1 MAYLRTFNFALSS
14 LLVMGLAACSSDD
27 APDNGGQ
34 QINTQAEG
42 IGVLLNET
50 AGRVTNFT
58 AASGAKAFT
67 RAMPTTAPTI
77 GLTLPT
83 KPSGDGWDPYQG
95 DAKLTAN
102 SVYQSSFATY
112 ARHARH
118 ERQEP
123 PAEAQPHT

>member
-58 AASGAKAFT
+58 GCFRRQGIHSCYAYDSTHDWSYPAHQTLRRRLGSLSG
-67 RAMPTTAPTI
+67 
-77 GLTLPT
+77 
-83 KPSGDGWDPYQG
+83 
-95 DAKLTAN
+95 
-102 SVYQSSFATY
+102 
-112 ARHARH
+112 
-118 ERQEP
+118 
-123 PAEAQPHT
+123 